1 MLPNIW
7 KLASGGLLFV
17 CLMLGLKLAIET
29 RHGNKVEGQLAKATA
44 ELQRISTAKNEQK
57 TETGKNI
64 AQANERIVYVDR
76 YIAKLETR
84 PLPGNCQTPDLNE
97 WREVL

>member
-44 ELQRISTAKNEQK
+44 ELQRISPAK
-57 TETGKNI
+57 TEHKNI